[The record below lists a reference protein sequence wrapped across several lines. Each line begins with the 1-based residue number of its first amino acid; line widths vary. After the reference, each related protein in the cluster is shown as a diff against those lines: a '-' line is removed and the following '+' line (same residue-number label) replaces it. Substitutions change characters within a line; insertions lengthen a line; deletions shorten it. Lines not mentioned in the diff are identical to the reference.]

1 MKIANIVC
9 ERDIKIDKRFN
20 LVNSINNS
28 ISDLPTLI
36 VGIDNAKEYLG
47 KSNKISYL
55 DRKINKNTFW
65 TFNRIE
71 KRDLFEEDLFY
82 FIEFSYNQLLCEV
95 KFNFIDLILSNTK
108 TINSI
113 LLNIKDDKE
122 SITFHYK
129 NMVYTHIN
137 DNIYGFDLRQV
148 AYIGKSPK
156 KFIDTIKSFS
166 TVFLQDE
173 KILIEYKKELYM
185 FNDEVKYVPLIYFI
199 RNNE

>member
-1 MKIANIVC
+1 MLIGNVIC

-20 LVNSINNS
+20 LIKSIDKS
-28 ISDLPTLI
+28 IPDLPTLI
-36 VGIDNAKEYLG
+36 VGIDNAKKFAG
-47 KSNKISYL
+47 KVSYL
-55 DRKINKNTFW
+55 DRKINNSTFW
-65 TFNRIE
+65 TFNRME

-82 FIEFSYNQLLCEV
+82 FIEFAYNQLLTEV
-95 KFNFIDLILSNTK
+95 EFKFIDLILSDSIL
-108 TINSI
+108 INSVFG
-113 LLNIKDDKE
+113 NIEQTKE
-122 SITFHYK
+122 VITFHHK
-129 NMVYTHIN
+129 NMVYTYTN

-148 AYIGKSPK
+148 RYIGKSPK

-185 FNDEVKYVPLIYFI
+185 FNDEIKYVPLIYSI